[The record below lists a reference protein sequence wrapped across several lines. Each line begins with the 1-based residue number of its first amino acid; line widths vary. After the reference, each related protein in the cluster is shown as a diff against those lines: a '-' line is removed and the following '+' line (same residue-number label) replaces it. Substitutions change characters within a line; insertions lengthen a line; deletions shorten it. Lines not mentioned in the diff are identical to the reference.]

1 MFDSLYIWLIFN
13 IFLAVLLFFD
23 FVILSRKEKVIE
35 FKQAALLT
43 VFWKSIAALVG
54 LWIFLY
60 GNTELGIEY
69 TTAFIS
75 ELALSIDNLFVFIII
90 FNYFSVP
97 DSLKMRALTFGIV
110 GALIARAI
118 FIAVGVAIISKFGWV
133 MFILGIFLIF
143 TAYKLA
149 FKKNKD
155 PDPKNNILVK
165 IFSKFIEISDK
176 YQGYKFFIRSNSK
189 KIIATPFF
197 LTVIVLGSTDIVFAV
212 DSIPTVFGITD
223 NAFIVWSS
231 NAMAVLGLR
240 PLFFLIANLVNLFRF
255 LQFGLASILFFIGSK
270 MIFEHLHHGHIVG
283 PQSDVFIS
291 MGIIIGILFLSILA
305 SIVLPNKNKL

>member
-69 TTAFIS
+69 TTAFLS
-75 ELALSIDNLFVFIII
+75 ELALSVDNLFVFIII

-133 MFILGIFLIF
+133 MVILGIFLIL

-291 MGIIIGILFLSILA
+291 MGIIIGILFLSIIA
-305 SIVLPNKNKL
+305 SIVLPNKKKL

>member
-13 IFLAVLLFFD
+13 VFLAVLLFID
-23 FVILSRKEKVIE
+23 FAILSRIEKVIE
-35 FKQAALLT
+35 FRQAGLLT

-69 TTAFIS
+69 TTAFLS

-133 MFILGIFLIF
+133 MIILGIFLIF

-165 IFSKFIEISDK
+165 IFSKFMKVSDK
-176 YQGYKFFIRSNSK
+176 YQGY
-189 KIIATPFF
+189 
-197 LTVIVLGSTDIVFAV
+197 
-212 DSIPTVFGITD
+212 
-223 NAFIVWSS
+223 
-231 NAMAVLGLR
+231 
-240 PLFFLIANLVNLFRF
+240 
-255 LQFGLASILFFIGSK
+255 
-270 MIFEHLHHGHIVG
+270 
-283 PQSDVFIS
+283 
-291 MGIIIGILFLSILA
+291 
-305 SIVLPNKNKL
+305 

>member
-69 TTAFIS
+69 TTAFVS
-75 ELALSIDNLFVFIII
+75 ELALSVDNLFVFIII

-133 MFILGIFLIF
+133 MVILGIFLIF

-270 MIFEHLHHGHIVG
+270 MIFEHLHHGHIIG

>member
-69 TTAFIS
+69 TTAFVS
-75 ELALSIDNLFVFIII
+75 ELALSVDNLFVFIII

-133 MFILGIFLIF
+133 MVILGIFLIF

-240 PLFFLIANLVNLFRF
+240 PLFFLIANLVNLFRL

-270 MIFEHLHHGHIVG
+270 MIFEHLHHGHIIG

-291 MGIIIGILFLSILA
+291 MGIIIGILFLSIIA
-305 SIVLPNKNKL
+305 SIVLPNKKKL

>member
-133 MFILGIFLIF
+133 MVILGIFLIF

-149 FKKNKD
+149 FKKNKE

-255 LQFGLASILFFIGSK
+255 LQFGLATILFFIGSK
-270 MIFEHLHHGHIVG
+270 MIFEHLHHGHIIG

-291 MGIIIGILFLSILA
+291 MGIIIGILLLSILV
-305 SIVLPNKNKL
+305 SIVLPTKDKL

>member
-69 TTAFIS
+69 TTAFVS
-75 ELALSIDNLFVFIII
+75 ELALSVDNLFVFIII

-133 MFILGIFLIF
+133 MVILGIFLIF

-255 LQFGLASILFFIGSK
+255 LQF
-270 MIFEHLHHGHIVG
+270 
-283 PQSDVFIS
+283 
-291 MGIIIGILFLSILA
+291 
-305 SIVLPNKNKL
+305 

>member
-1 MFDSLYIWLIFN
+1 MFDSIYIWLFFN

-23 FVILSRKEKVIE
+23 FVIISRKEKVIA

-118 FIAVGVAIISKFGWV
+118 FITIGVAVISKFGWV
-133 MFILGIFLIF
+133 MVILGIFLIF

-149 FKKNKD
+149 FKRNKD
-155 PDPKNNILVK
+155 PDPKNNLLVK
-165 IFSKFIEISDK
+165 IFTKFIKISAN
-176 YQGYKFFIRSNSK
+176 YEGYKFFIRSNSK

-197 LTVIVLGSTDIVFAV
+197 LTVIVLASTDIVFAV

-240 PLFFLIANLVNLFRF
+240 PLFFLISNLVDLFRF
-255 LQFGLASILFFIGSK
+255 LQFGLATILFFIGSK
-270 MIFEHLHHGHIVG
+270 MIFEHLHHGHIIG

-291 MGIIIGILFLSILA
+291 MGIIIGILFISILV
-305 SIVLPNKNKL
+305 SIVLPSKNKS